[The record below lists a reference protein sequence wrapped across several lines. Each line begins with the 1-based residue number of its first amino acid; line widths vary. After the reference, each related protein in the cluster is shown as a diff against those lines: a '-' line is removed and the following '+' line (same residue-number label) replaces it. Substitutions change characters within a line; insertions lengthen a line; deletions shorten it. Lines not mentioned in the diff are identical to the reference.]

1 MFRFLPFSKI
11 YCVRCSTAAVL
22 IFVNNQ
28 PWRPFP
34 WKMAQ
39 YLLYLFKTWSVGYL
53 NFVQKTDEYLWRNQD
68 DNTPLSST
76 GGKIRSVL
84 LTDTAPF
91 LISLKLQA
99 LLLHS
104 SKETLV
110 TQRNKILYI
119 LNPEEKVI
127 IQSKYFKYFLS

>member
-1 MFRFLPFSKI
+1 MTK
-11 YCVRCSTAAVL
+11 A
-22 IFVNNQ
+22 
-28 PWRPFP
+28 WRPFP

-39 YLLYLFKTWSVGYL
+39 YFLYLFKTWSVGNL

-91 LISLKLQA
+91 LISLKLQT

-104 SKETLV
+104 SKQTLV

-119 LNPEEKVI
+119 LNSEEYVI
-127 IQSKYFKYFLS
+127 NEAI